1 MMLSQKTMFLAAIC
15 FESYK
20 YVNASCIVMPNEI
33 SYAYGTTCKR
43 KGFPDNLRCQYD
55 YPYAEQ
61 ILRQTVLFYGR
72 STTFDS
78 CHSTKVCCEN
88 TYDDGVPDNPI
99 KVKELYQDIKY
110 TFYKMAKNKSIS
122 RCIDRSVMRSTLLE
136 IQLKGLFL
144 HIGTEYVIIVIFN
157 LKITQL
163 I

>member
-1 MMLSQKTMFLAAIC
+1 MLSQKTMFLAAIC

-43 KGFPDNLRCQYD
+43 KGFPDNLRCPYD

-110 TFYKMAKNKSIS
+110 STLPKDQDKKEKMKEILEPPVVIAKPRDKGSPFYKAVMILLIMIWSVVGIAFC
-122 RCIDRSVMRSTLLE
+122 RC
-136 IQLKGLFL
+136 
-144 HIGTEYVIIVIFN
+144 
-157 LKITQL
+157 
-163 I
+163 